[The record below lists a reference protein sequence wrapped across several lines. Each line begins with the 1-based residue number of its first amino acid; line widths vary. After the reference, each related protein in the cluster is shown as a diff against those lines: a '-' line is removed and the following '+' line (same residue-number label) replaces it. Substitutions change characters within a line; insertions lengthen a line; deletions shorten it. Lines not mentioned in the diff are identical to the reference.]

1 MTPQDQ
7 QQQQAPMQSV
17 PTRETVKE
25 ENKIHLFL
33 AYGGNVFG
41 IPLALIPFLTVKDDD
56 FIKWHAKQSLVIFAA
71 TLLIMLISIPLS
83 FIVIGICTAVVGGLG
98 GLILSVL
105 GLVKALNGERW
116 RIPVISDLADK
127 F

>member
-7 QQQQAPMQSV
+7 QQHQAPIQAV
-17 PTRETVKE
+17 PSRETVKE

-33 AYGGNVFG
+33 AYLGNVFG
-41 IPLALIPFLTVKDDD
+41 VPLALIPLLTVKDDD
-56 FIKWHAKQSLVIFAA
+56 FIKWHAKQALVIYVATFA
-71 TLLIMLISIPLS
+71 IGLISAPLTL
-83 FIVIGICTAVVGGLG
+83 VLIGFCTLAIGGIGGLV
-98 GLILSVL
+98 LSIL